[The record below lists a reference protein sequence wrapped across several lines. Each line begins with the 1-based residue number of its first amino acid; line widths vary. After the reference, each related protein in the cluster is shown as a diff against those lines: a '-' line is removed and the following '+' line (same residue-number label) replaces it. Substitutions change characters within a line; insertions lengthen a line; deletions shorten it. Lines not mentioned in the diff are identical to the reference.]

1 MQGEP
6 SEKSGISESTVSSVS
21 RELSRQGDVL
31 FTQSSLC
38 SNVQRKG
45 LVKVLLSLLERVQAW
60 GFDP

>member
-1 MQGEP
+1 MQGKP
-6 SEKSGISESTVSSVS
+6 SGKSGIIESTVSPVS
-21 RELSRQGDVL
+21 AVPPRGCAVHTELS
-31 FTQSSLC
+31 C